1 VIVAPPVAV
10 ETATGRT
17 AALTTDQQAR
27 LKPSASPEPPAHP
40 AHPAHP
46 PLPLPLVDHRLVK
59 ALAIDGR
66 ASFTDLA
73 AAAGTSASTAARR
86 LDALRAD
93 GRVFFDVE
101 MDDAAPGV
109 TIKAVL
115 WMSVAPAHFDN
126 AAAELS
132 RHPELAFV
140 AATTGRTNLIAQVLS
155 TDLASLHRYLI
166 TDLAQVPGI
175 TDLETAPILTTLKAA
190 GAVRGTG

>member
-101 MDDAAPGV
+101 MDDAALGV
-109 TIKAVL
+109 TTKAVL

-166 TDLAQVPGI
+166 TDLA
-175 TDLETAPILTTLKAA
+175 
-190 GAVRGTG
+190 